1 MKIFRKEKSALFF
14 FKPTMQN
21 LAPKEKVSLSYLM
34 KKKKKKKTM
43 LTLLPWWWV
52 ILQSIVLMLE
62 RILFIIFQFKLKVIT

>member
-34 KKKKKKKTM
+34 KKKKKKKNNAN
-43 LTLLPWWWV
+43 LITLMRV
-52 ILQSIVLMLE
+52 ILQRLVLMLE

>member
-34 KKKKKKKTM
+34 KKKKKKKNNAN
-43 LTLLPWWWV
+43 LITLMMSHFTKYSVNAGKNTFYYFP
-52 ILQSIVLMLE
+52 I
-62 RILFIIFQFKLKVIT
+62 